1 MGFMLNHNLNIYI
14 FSNVECPSA
23 QELGDNSRQNYPDS
37 AKFSQTFLFSSVLF
51 ELFANPKQ
59 KPANS
64 FFRGGIIFILYSDN
78 ILLSVKF
85 WIVSTTFY

>member
-1 MGFMLNHNLNIYI
+1 MLNLNFNINI

-64 FFRGGIIFILYSDN
+64 FFVAELYLFFIPTIFYCL
-78 ILLSVKF
+78 
-85 WIVSTTFY
+85 